1 MLEYLTVQVRDWT
14 LRREYRSTY
23 RDHLNDR
30 TETLVAGEFVGAVG
44 PDVDVVPISVER
56 DVAQQMGVQLGD
68 TIEWDVQGLPLLT
81 RVASLREVEW
91 RRMEPNFFVVFPVG
105 VLEPAPKFFVA
116 ATRVPGPVES
126 ARVQQAVVADLP
138 NVSAIDLQLVLETLD
153 GIFSKVQFVIQ
164 FMALFTVVTGVIVL
178 VSAVVSGR
186 QQRLR
191 EVVLLRTLGA
201 TGRQLWQIQL
211 VEYLVLGALAALV
224 GCALAAAANVL
235 VARFLFETVG
245 VLAPATLIGAMATV
259 GAITLTTG
267 LLANRG
273 VTRHPPLEVLR
284 QES

>member
-1 MLEYLTVQVRDWT
+1 
-14 LRREYRSTY
+14 
-23 RDHLNDR
+23 
-30 TETLVAGEFVGAVG
+30 
-44 PDVDVVPISVER
+44 
-56 DVAQQMGVQLGD
+56 
-68 TIEWDVQGLPLLT
+68 
-81 RVASLREVEW
+81 
-91 RRMEPNFFVVFPVG
+91 
-105 VLEPAPKFFVA
+105 
-116 ATRVPGPVES
+116 
-126 ARVQQAVVADLP
+126 
-138 NVSAIDLQLVLETLD
+138 IDLQLVLETLD

-235 VARFLFETVG
+235 VARFLFETVC
-245 VLAPATLIGAMATV
+245 VLAPATLIGAMSTV